1 MTTYQVAG
9 TTIILLGDGT
19 TYAGNIAVADSI
31 NPITGGMG
39 VNTVKIINS
48 SAANVA
54 DVTWTPETVTY
65 SFVNVPYNTDSVF
78 GLNAVIN
85 VTVAS
90 SGYTVTFTDGG
101 IDYVIAE
108 TITIGGVDVGGASV
122 TNDIVITITDISVL
136 GAITGFT
143 ITGTPLWPQS
153 VTSQVILLPNSESFI
168 QVTNSTPTGVYF
180 TSNCGDGNVYISP
193 VTVIG

>member
-1 MTTYQVAG
+1 M
-9 TTIILLGDGT
+9 
-19 TYAGNIAVADSI
+19 
-31 NPITGGMG
+31 
-39 VNTVKIINS
+39 
-48 SAANVA
+48 
-54 DVTWTPETVTY
+54 
-65 SFVNVPYNTDSVF
+65 VF

-101 IDYVIAE
+101 VDYIVAE